1 MNLKEYMETYKIGIC
16 ALAKRCGVSHPTMIN
31 ALKGYEMKLS
41 IALKIE
47 RGTGG
52 EVMCRDM
59 RPTAKR
65 VKATTAGLPSE
76 VQQLSDGSDD
86 KTYDTSNEH
95 LPRC

>member
-1 MNLKEYMETYKIGIC
+1 MNLKEYMETYQLGLC

-59 RPTAKR
+59 KPTTKRPAASETVRQLGGQKR
-65 VKATTAGLPSE
+65 
-76 VQQLSDGSDD
+76 DDDSDD
-86 KTYDTSNEH
+86 KTCGT
-95 LPRC
+95 

>member
-1 MNLKEYMETYKIGIC
+1 MNLKEYMDTYKIGLC

-59 RPTAKR
+59 KPTAKR
-65 VKATTAGLPSE
+65 PKEPKAAHRSE
-76 VQQLSDGSDD
+76 DQKQDDDSGD
-86 KTYDTSNEH
+86 KTCDT
-95 LPRC
+95 